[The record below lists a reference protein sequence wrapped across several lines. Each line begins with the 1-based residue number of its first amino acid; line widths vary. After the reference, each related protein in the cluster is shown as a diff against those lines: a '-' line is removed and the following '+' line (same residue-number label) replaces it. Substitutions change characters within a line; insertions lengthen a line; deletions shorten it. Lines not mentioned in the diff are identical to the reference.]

1 MKTRPEATASLARP
15 DSRVFDLWAQVYDTQ
30 SNPLLMLEER
40 SITPLLP
47 HLNGGDLLDV
57 GCGTGR
63 WLTKLEALNPASLT
77 GTDRSMS
84 MLERARAKTH
94 PTTELEARDC
104 STLPGKD
111 ASKSFILA
119 SFVLS
124 YLNDLHG
131 FASECARVLR
141 PDGWVLLSDMHPVT
155 AAQRGWTRSF
165 RVGGEKYEVSDHSRS
180 LDEIVSAFQYYGFE
194 LRVLIEPSFEEPERS
209 IFEDAGK
216 LAEFEELAGIAAIY
230 VLKLQ
235 KRRRSLPRTDPYRAD
250 TLQLTNVHMSLGPAA
265 WKDGA
270 ILIEGGHIALIR
282 EDTDASAPSLDLHDY
297 VLLPG
302 LINAHDHLEFGLF
315 PKLGRPRGASSYR
328 NSPEWGKEI
337 HQVHADIIERHKQIP
352 KKTQIWWGA
361 IRNLLCGVTTVCHHN
376 PVHAEMTLADFP
388 VRVLSRFGWSHSLA
402 LDPHLADKF
411 QATPRDYPFILHA
424 AEGIDEE
431 SRNEIS
437 ELDHMHLLDER
448 TVLVHGLAC
457 TALEIDLI
465 NRCHA
470 SLVVCPT
477 SNRYLFAKTLSR
489 DMLTSIER
497 VALGSDSPITA
508 DGDLLE
514 EIRYLFTEAGLH
526 ENTIYQM
533 VTTNPAD
540 IFRLQEGQGRIEE
553 SGLADLIAVRSRHN
567 TPAGTVS
574 NLCFGDVELVLL
586 AGVVQM
592 ASPHL
597 FERLPHDLRAGM
609 ELVEVAGHRRWIR
622 SHLQPLFETAERT
635 LGENNLLLCG
645 RQLRY
650 LGTCVARHNEHILT
664 TRAR

>member
-1 MKTRPEATASLARP
+1 MKTRPDATASLAQP
-15 DSRVFDLWAQVYDTQ
+15 DSRVFDLWARVYDSQ
-30 SNPLLMLEER
+30 SNPLLVLEER
-40 SITPLLP
+40 SLTPLLP
-47 HLNGGDLLDV
+47 HLNGRDVLDV

-94 PTTELEARDC
+94 STTKLEQRDC
-104 STLPGKD
+104 STLPGED

-124 YLNDLHG
+124 YLDDLHR

-141 PDGWVLLSDMHPVT
+141 PGGWVLISDMHPVT

-165 RVGGEKYEVSDHSRS
+165 RVGAEKYEITDHSRS
-180 LDEIVSAFQYYGFE
+180 LDEIVSAFQNYGFE
-194 LRVLIEPSFEEPERS
+194 LRVLIEPSFEGPERS
-209 IFEDAGK
+209 IFEYAGK
-216 LAEFEELAGIAAIY
+216 LADFEDLAGTAAIY
-230 VLKLQ
+230 ILKLQ
-235 KRRRSLPRTDPYRAD
+235 KRRPILPITDPHRGD
-250 TLQLTNVHMSLGPAA
+250 TLQLTNVRMSLGPAR
-265 WKDGA
+265 WKDGT
-270 ILIEGGHIALIR
+270 ILIEDGHIAFIR
-282 EDTDASAPSLDLHDY
+282 DDIDSSSPSLDLHDY

-315 PKLGRPRGASSYR
+315 PKLGRPAGASSYR
-328 NSPEWGKEI
+328 NSPEWGTEI
-337 HQVHADIIERHKQIP
+337 HQVHADVIERYKQIP

-376 PVHAEMTLADFP
+376 PLHADMALSDFP

-402 LDPHLADKF
+402 LDPHLAEKF
-411 QATPRDYPFILHA
+411 RATPKDHPFILHA

-437 ELDHMHLLDER
+437 KLDHMHLLDER

-465 NRCHA
+465 NRRHA
-470 SLVVCPT
+470 SLVICPT

-489 DMLTSIER
+489 DLLTSIER
-497 VALGSDSPITA
+497 IALGSDSPITA
-508 DGDLLE
+508 DGDLLD
-514 EIRYLFTEAGLH
+514 EIRYLATEAGLH
-526 ENTIYQM
+526 EDTIYKT

-540 IFRLQEGQGRIEE
+540 IFRLQEGQGRIEQ

-567 TPAGTVS
+567 TPAGTLS
-574 NLCFGDVELVLL
+574 NLHFDDVELVLL

-592 ASPHL
+592 ASPRL
-597 FERLPHDLRAGM
+597 YKRLPHDLRPGM

-622 SHLQPLFETAERT
+622 SYLRPLFETAERS
-635 LGENNLLLCG
+635 LGETNLLLGG

-650 LGTCVARHNEHILT
+650 LGTCVTERSEHALAA
-664 TRAR
+664 RAR

>member
-1 MKTRPEATASLARP
+1 MKTRPEAASSLAQP

-47 HLNGGDLLDV
+47 DLNGEDLLDV

-63 WLTKLEALNPASLT
+63 WLTKLEGLNPASLT

-94 PTTELEARDC
+94 PTTRLEQRDC
-104 STLPGKD
+104 STLPGENV
-111 ASKSFILA
+111 SKSFILA

-141 PDGWVLLSDMHPVT
+141 PEGWVLISDMHPVT

-165 RVGGEKYEVSDHSRS
+165 RVAGEKYEITDHVRS
-180 LDEIVSAFQYYGFE
+180 LDEIVAAFQSCGFE
-194 LRVLIEPSFEEPERS
+194 IRVLIEPSFEEPERS
-209 IFEDAGK
+209 IFEDSGK
-216 LAEFEELAGIAAIY
+216 LGEFEELAGMAAIY

-235 KRRRSLPRTDPYRAD
+235 KRRRSLPITDPYQGD

-265 WKDGA
+265 WRDGS

-282 EDTDASAPSLDLHDY
+282 KDIDASVPSLDLHDY

-315 PKLGRPRGASSYR
+315 PRLGRPAGASSYR
-328 NSPEWGKEI
+328 NSPEWGREI
-337 HQVHADIIERHKQIP
+337 HQVHAEIIERYKQIP

-376 PVHAEMTLADFP
+376 PLHADMALADFP

-402 LDPHLADKF
+402 LDPHLAEKV
-411 QATPRDYPFILHA
+411 QATPRDHPFILHA
-424 AEGIDEE
+424 AEGIDES

-437 ELDHMHLLDER
+437 QLDHMHLLDQR

-457 TALEIDLI
+457 TPLEIDLI
-465 NRCHA
+465 NRRHS

-477 SNRYLFAKTLSR
+477 SNRYLFGKTLSR
-489 DMLTSIER
+489 DLLTSIER
-497 VALGSDSPITA
+497 KALGSDSPITA

-526 ENTIYQM
+526 ENTIYKM

-540 IFRLQEGQGRIEE
+540 IFRLEQGQGRIEE
-553 SGLADLIAVRSRHN
+553 FGLADLIAVRSWHN
-567 TPAGTVS
+567 TPACTVS
-574 NLCFGDVELVLL
+574 NLSFGDVELVLL

-592 ASPHL
+592 ASPPL
-597 FERLPHDLRAGM
+597 YERLPRDLRPGM

-622 SHLQPLFETAERT
+622 SYLQPLFETAERT
-635 LGENNLLLCG
+635 LGENNLLLGG

-650 LGTCVARHNEHILT
+650 FGTCVAKHNEQILT
-664 TRAR
+664 TRVR